1 MASGDRSALEEPDIS
16 PVIQAT
22 ITASRRCL
30 YAPFP
35 TISADKMIISAF
47 DVFTVAGF
55 ALVGI
60 WLNGIGQKNGYLD
73 AVFAPVPMT
82 AIAVV
87 YDILRGF
94 TQ

>member
-1 MASGDRSALEEPDIS
+1 
-16 PVIQAT
+16 
-22 ITASRRCL
+22 
-30 YAPFP
+30 
-35 TISADKMIISAF
+35 MIISAF

-73 AVFAPVPMT
+73 AMFPPVPMT

-87 YDILRGF
+87 YDILRGL

>member
-1 MASGDRSALEEPDIS
+1 MDSGRTRIS

-22 ITASRRCL
+22 NTPSRRWASL
-30 YAPFP
+30 YAPFLA
-35 TISADKMIISAF
+35 ISADKMIISAF

>member
-1 MASGDRSALEEPDIS
+1 
-16 PVIQAT
+16 
-22 ITASRRCL
+22 
-30 YAPFP
+30 
-35 TISADKMIISAF
+35 MIISAF

-73 AVFAPVPMT
+73 AMFAPVPMT

-87 YDILRGF
+87 YDILRGL